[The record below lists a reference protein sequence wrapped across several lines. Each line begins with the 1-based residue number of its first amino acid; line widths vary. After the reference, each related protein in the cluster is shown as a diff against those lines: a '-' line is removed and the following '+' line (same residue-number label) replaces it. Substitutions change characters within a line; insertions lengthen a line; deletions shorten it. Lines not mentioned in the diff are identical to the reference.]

1 MQQIALK
8 TCSFCE
14 NHNSP
19 EQIEMQQRDVSEAG
33 QNFQPPWLRN
43 LMRMRRVYR
52 TGFLGNRLMYALD
65 TAPPLTKKQQP
76 KHIVL
81 YKMFGLQPNTKRNR

>member
-33 QNFQPPWLRN
+33 QNFQLPWLRN

-52 TGFLGNRLMYALD
+52 TGFLGNRLKYALD
-65 TAPPLTKKQQP
+65 TAAPPLTKKTAAQA
-76 KHIVL
+76 HSIV
-81 YKMFGLQPNTKRNR
+81 